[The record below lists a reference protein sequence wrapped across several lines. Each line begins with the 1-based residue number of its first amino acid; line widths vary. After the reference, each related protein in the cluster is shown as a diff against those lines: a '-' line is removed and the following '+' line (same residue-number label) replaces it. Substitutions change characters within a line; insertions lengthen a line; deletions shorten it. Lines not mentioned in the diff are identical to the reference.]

1 MRENS
6 SLRFIIIVSIFTA
19 LVVSLLVRLYFMQ
32 IVDGED
38 YYQSTIKNYSHSFE
52 EQAIRGNIYDSNGS
66 LLAYNV
72 ESFNLYL
79 SRVYKSTEELNEAIL
94 YLMTILDGNQEIST
108 NQLIYF
114 YDVENKQFNSYRTEE
129 EITNW
134 QMNIDY
140 FNQKEENLI
149 TDGKLFFK
157 FLQEFFEISDDYTDE
172 QIKQVI
178 TIRYE
183 ILKNRWFWY
192 EGEALLISKDISKE
206 TLAMVTENRHKIKGL
221 TIMPSMTREYGQV
234 TDIAHVLGYVGMVT
248 PNDVTEFGYRADDII
263 GKTGVESFAET
274 LLKGTN
280 GYIDVIT
287 DETGTI
293 LSEVGGEKAID
304 GSDIYLTI
312 DMNLQ
317 KIAMESIQSNIEII
331 KNKAKEDDTRNF
343 KDANAGAV
351 VAIDIKTGEVLIMA
365 SYPTYDPNWFIHNN
379 QESRDR
385 IYEAFTDNIAKSMLN
400 RAIQETYTPGSTFKP
415 IVAIAGLEE
424 KIIDENTEILD
435 TGHKVIGDWDFYCLE
450 YVMSGYWFT
459 HGWLD
464 VKEAISTSCNM
475 FFYILGVDTGIEAIN
490 NWAEQFG
497 LGTKTGIDL
506 YGEATG
512 IRSNPT
518 YKYSKEFE
526 KWYIA
531 DTAQSS
537 IGQLYHNYTPLQLA
551 NYTAALANGGKL
563 FTPFI
568 ISKAINK
575 YGEIVYE
582 GETNFTQIPWE
593 EKTFEIIK
601 EAMGEVVLD
610 GTAEKIF
617 TDFPIE
623 VAGKTGTAET
633 GKEANESSN
642 GVFICYAPID
652 DPQIAIAVVIEHGV
666 WGSYTAP
673 IAKDILREYFGL
685 NYDK

>member
-1 MRENS
+1 MKEKS
-6 SLRFIIIVSIFTA
+6 TFRFILLFSIFVA
-19 LVVSLLVRLYFMQ
+19 LVVGLLVRLYFMQ
-32 IVDGED
+32 IVNGED
-38 YYQSTIKNYSHSFE
+38 YYQSTIKNYSHRFE

-66 LLAYNV
+66 ILAYNV

-79 SRVYKSTEELNEAIL
+79 SKVYKSTEQLNEAII
-94 YLMTILDGNQEIST
+94 YLMTILDDNQEIST
-108 NQLIYF
+108 NKLIYF
-114 YDVENKQFNSYRTEE
+114 YDVENKQFNSYRTED
-129 EITNW
+129 EIANW

-140 FNQKEENLI
+140 FNQKEENII
-149 TDGKLFFK
+149 TDGELFFE
-157 FLQEFFEISDDYTDE
+157 FLQDYFKISESYTE
-172 QIKQVI
+172 KQVKQGI
-178 TIRYE
+178 IIRYE
-183 ILKNRWFWY
+183 ILKNRWFWN
-192 EGEALLISKDISKE
+192 EGEVLLISKDISKE

-221 TIMPSMTREYGQV
+221 TIIPSMTREYGQV
-234 TDIAHVLGYVGMVT
+234 YDIAHVLGYVGMVT
-248 PNDVTEFGYRADDII
+248 PEDVTESGYGTDDII
-263 GKTGVESFAET
+263 GKTGIEVFAEE
-274 LLKGTN
+274 LLKGN
-280 GYIDVIT
+280 HGYIDVIT

-293 LSEVGGEKAID
+293 LSEVGGEKAIN

-312 DMNLQ
+312 DVNLQ
-317 KIAMESIQSNIEII
+317 KIAMESIQNNIEII
-331 KNKAKEDDTRNF
+331 KNKAKVDDARNF
-343 KDANAGAV
+343 ADANAGAV
-351 VAIDIKTGEVLIMA
+351 VAIDIKTGEVLVMA
-365 SYPTYDPNWFIHNN
+365 SYPSYDPNWFIHNT
-379 QESRDR
+379 QESRDK
-385 IYEAFTDNIAKSMLN
+385 IYEAFNDNIAKSMLN

-424 KIIDENTEILD
+424 KIIDEETKIFD
-435 TGHKVIGDWDFYCLE
+435 PGHKVIGDWDFYCLE

-464 VKEAISTSCNM
+464 VKEAITTSCNM

-512 IRSNPT
+512 IRSNPV

-563 FTPFI
+563 FTPFL
-568 ISKAINK
+568 ISKAVTKN
-575 YGEIVYE
+575 GEVLYE
-582 GETNFTQIPWE
+582 GETQFKQIPWE
-593 EKTFEIIK
+593 EKTFKIIK
-601 EAMGEVVLD
+601 EAMEGVVLD
-610 GTAEKIF
+610 GTAEKVF
-617 TDFPIE
+617 ADFPIK

-633 GKEANESSN
+633 GRESHESSN

-673 IAKDILREYFGL
+673 VAKDILREYFGL
-685 NYDK
+685 NYNK